1 MYYVKKGYGCGLK
14 ISLIQ
19 PSGTAVDLRKVRYI
33 AGVLRLPSGQTMT
46 LSDINFD
53 ELTNNVFIRLLA
65 TRELTTE
72 GNYGLVV
79 NVKLSDNTM
88 YSTQLAEIIN
98 VNADNPG
105 GYVEQAIALALTVV
119 NFPGNVDITGCSP
132 KISDKNTWM
141 VYDDTLNAYVDT
153 GVSVGYAELTARYDQ
168 KVAEIEAVVTEA
180 KQTAD
185 EDHTTA
191 TADHNIAVADHE
203 KAVTDHTTA
212 TADHEKAVTD
222 HNTAVADHT
231 TATNDHTTATA
242 DHGKATEATTA
253 ATTAATNAT
262 NAATSATNAVANM
275 DTVFGVLAHADVT
288 LEEKIATLAELVVGI
303 ITGKV
308 LVESLNVRN
317 LGVWG
322 DNNLV
327 IVSDHAPD
335 KKPDRAGQFWI
346 DIVNNAVWKS
356 TGNGAVSDWKSL

>member
-19 PSGTAVDLRKVRYI
+19 PSGVAVDLRKVRYI

-72 GNYGLVV
+72 GNYAIVV

-98 VNADNPG
+98 VDADNAG

-132 KISDKNTWM
+132 KISDKNTWI
-141 VYDDTLNAYVDT
+141 VYDDTLKAYVDT
-153 GVSVGYAELTARYDQ
+153 GVSVGYAELVSRYDQ

-180 KQTAD
+180 KDTAD
-185 EDHTTA
+185 KDHTTA
-191 TADHNIAVADHE
+191 LSDHTTAVADHE
-203 KAVTDHTTA
+203 KAVIDHNTATTDHNTA
-212 TADHEKAVTD
+212 TADHNKV
-222 HNTAVADHT
+222 
-231 TATNDHTTATA
+231 
-242 DHGKATEATTA
+242 TEATTA
-253 ATTAATNAT
+253 ATGAATNAT
-262 NAATSATNAVANM
+262 NAANSANTAVANM
-275 DTVFGVLAHADVT
+275 DTVFGVLAHADATVEKK
-288 LEEKIATLAELVVGI
+288 LETLAELVVGI

-308 LVESLNVRN
+308 IVETLNVRN

-327 IVSDHAPD
+327 VVSNHAPD
-335 KKPDRAGQFWI
+335 VKPDRAGQFWI
-346 DIVNNAVWKS
+346 DTVNNAVWKS
-356 TGNGAVSDWKSL
+356 TGNAAVSDWKTL

>member
-168 KVAEIEAVVTEA
+168 KVAEIESVVTEA

-191 TADHNIAVADHE
+191 TN
-203 KAVTDHTTA
+203 
-212 TADHEKAVTD
+212 
-222 HNTAVADHT
+222 DHT
-231 TATNDHTTATA
+231 TATNDH
-242 DHGKATEATTA
+242 GKVTEATTA

>member
-19 PSGTAVDLRKVRYI
+19 PSGVAVDLRKVRYI

-65 TRELTTE
+65 TRELTNE
-72 GNYGLVV
+72 GNYAIVV

-98 VNADNPG
+98 VDADNAG

-132 KISDKNTWM
+132 KISDKNTWI
-141 VYDDTLNAYVDT
+141 VYDDTLKAYVDT
-153 GVSVGYAELTARYDQ
+153 GVSVGYAELVSRYDQ
-168 KVAEIEAVVTEA
+168 KVAEIEAIVTEA
-180 KQTAD
+180 KDTAD
-185 EDHTTA
+185 KDHATATSDHTT
-191 TADHNIAVADHE
+191 AVADHE
-203 KAVTDHTTA
+203 KAVIDHNTATTDHNTA
-212 TADHEKAVTD
+212 TADHNKV
-222 HNTAVADHT
+222 
-231 TATNDHTTATA
+231 
-242 DHGKATEATTA
+242 TEATTA
-253 ATTAATNAT
+253 ATGAATNAT
-262 NAATSATNAVANM
+262 NAANSANTAVANM
-275 DTVFGVLAHADVT
+275 DTVFGVLAHADATVEKK
-288 LEEKIATLAELVVGI
+288 LETLAELVVGI

-308 LVESLNVRN
+308 IVESLNVRN

-327 IVSDHAPD
+327 VVSNHAPD
-335 KKPDRAGQFWI
+335 VKPDRAGQFWI
-346 DIVNNAVWKS
+346 DTVNNAVWKS
-356 TGNGAVSDWKSL
+356 TGNAAVSDWKTL

>member
-19 PSGTAVDLRKVRYI
+19 PSGVAVDLRKVRYI

-72 GNYGLVV
+72 GNYAIVV

-98 VNADNPG
+98 VDADNAG

-119 NFPGNVDITGCSP
+119 NFPGNVNITGCSP
-132 KISDKNTWM
+132 KISDKNTWI
-141 VYDDTLNAYVDT
+141 VYDDTLKAYVDT
-153 GVSVGYAELTARYDQ
+153 GVSVGYAELVSRYDQ

-180 KQTAD
+180 KDTAD
-185 EDHTTA
+185 KDHATATSDHTT
-191 TADHNIAVADHE
+191 AVADHE
-203 KAVTDHTTA
+203 KAVIDHNTATTDHNTA
-212 TADHEKAVTD
+212 TADHNEV
-222 HNTAVADHT
+222 
-231 TATNDHTTATA
+231 
-242 DHGKATEATTA
+242 TEATTA
-253 ATTAATNAT
+253 ATGAATNAT
-262 NAATSATNAVANM
+262 NAANSANTAVANM
-275 DTVFGVLAHADVT
+275 DTVFGVLAHADATVEKK
-288 LEEKIATLAELVVGI
+288 LETLAELVVGI

-308 LVESLNVRN
+308 IVESLNVRN

-327 IVSDHAPD
+327 VVSNHAPD
-335 KKPDRAGQFWI
+335 IKPDRAGQFWI
-346 DIVNNAVWKS
+346 DTVNNAVWKS
-356 TGNGAVSDWKSL
+356 TGNAAVSDWKTL

>member
-19 PSGTAVDLRKVRYI
+19 PSGVAVDLRKVRYI

-72 GNYGLVV
+72 GNYAIVV

-98 VNADNPG
+98 VDADNAG

-119 NFPGNVDITGCSP
+119 NFPGNVNITGCSP
-132 KISDKNTWM
+132 KISDKNTWI
-141 VYDDTLNAYVDT
+141 VYDDTLKAYVDT
-153 GVSVGYAELTARYDQ
+153 GVSVGYAELVSRYDQ

-180 KQTAD
+180 KDTAD
-185 EDHTTA
+185 KDHATATSDHTT
-191 TADHNIAVADHE
+191 AVADHE
-203 KAVTDHTTA
+203 KAVIDHNTATTDHNTA
-212 TADHEKAVTD
+212 TADHEKAVAD
-222 HNTAVADHT
+222 HNTASSDH
-231 TATNDHTTATA
+231 ATATA
-242 DHGKATEATTA
+242 DHKKVTEATTA
-253 ATTAATNAT
+253 ATG
-262 NAATSATNAVANM
+262 AATSATNAANSANTAVANM
-275 DTVFGVLAHADVT
+275 DTVFGVLAHADATVEKK
-288 LEEKIATLAELVVGI
+288 LETLAELVVGI

-308 LVESLNVRN
+308 IVESLNVRN

-322 DNNLV
+322 NNNLV
-327 IVSDHAPD
+327 VVSNHAPD
-335 KKPDRAGQFWI
+335 VKPDRAGQFWI
-346 DIVNNAVWKS
+346 DTVNNAVWKS
-356 TGNGAVSDWKSL
+356 TGNAAVSDWKTL

>member
-1 MYYVKKGYGCGLK
+1 MYYFKKGYGCGLK

-98 VNADNPG
+98 VNANNPG

-212 TADHEKAVTD
+212 TS
-222 HNTAVADHT
+222 DHT
-231 TATNDHTTATA
+231 TATT

-322 DNNLV
+322 NNNVV

>member
-153 GVSVGYAELTARYDQ
+153 G
-168 KVAEIEAVVTEA
+168 
-180 KQTAD
+180 

-191 TADHNIAVADHE
+191 TSDHNIAVADHE

-356 TGNGAVSDWKSL
+356 TGNGAISDWKSL